1 MHMPNRTSEEPD
13 PPTPDEINKLRD
25 ELRSL
30 SLNETSGLDE
40 DAIEEL
46 LSLPPTLFFEAV
58 RNLALA
64 FGPLSTF
71 PALDNPFGA
80 VAPHDTP
87 PSRRPNPVLDDGVS
101 SLEDAVAALDGYN
114 KLLEEKVAKFRV
126 QSSRSLATLKEA
138 SESDH
143 DTRAINEMINETR
156 LRKLHHMQEIDS
168 IKKTLDSYDEK
179 YSSGHKEYNTA
190 FWREILL
197 LNSHNPS
204 SDKHNLP
211 ALTDTSFW
219 NEYDYMLQNIQRWRD
234 LVGTDSS
241 KAGEATI
248 NRAAQLTNGLVYVIT
263 RRCETQLATV
273 FYENLI
279 SSLRQPGEKKI
290 EHDDAADIIKDIDE
304 LWEEVVPVADMS
316 VSAQFLRPIFT
327 LYNDWESSKNSR
339 IDTMTTYATGVMR
352 FMNDRLDVVAKRA
365 QALVHH
371 QQALHKVASLRRHD
385 EISSATATQTSH
397 ILSHKP
403 PPVSEKAP
411 QQEDLQAYMQ
421 LYGVVPTHADDP
433 SSKPTPSLLD
443 EYVQNRAHKGDVL
456 LHDLHRI
463 FEKGAKSS
471 LTDRE
476 LGGELLLESLLA
488 DSAAHPTK
496 PGSVYKDTQLEGS
509 IEMLQD
515 QAEQVKTI
523 FNDLKMDGPA
533 SAPEYVAQAYRQ
545 ITDQLKGKGSPK
557 TDCPKLEEFLQK
569 WGH

>member
-1 MHMPNRTSEEPD
+1 MSDWISEERE
-13 PPTPDEINKLRD
+13 PPTHDEISKLRD

-30 SLNETSGLDE
+30 SLNGTSGLDE
-40 DAIEEL
+40 TAIEEII
-46 LSLPPTLFFEAV
+46 SLPPTLFFEAV
-58 RNLALA
+58 RHLTLA

-71 PALDNPFGA
+71 PALDSRFGA
-80 VAPHDTP
+80 VSPRDTP
-87 PSRRPNPVLDDGVS
+87 PSKRPNPVLDDSAS
-101 SLEDAVAALDGYN
+101 SLEDAVAALDSYN

-126 QSSRSLATLKEA
+126 QSTRSLAILKEA
-138 SESDH
+138 SESDD

-179 YSSGHKEYNTA
+179 YSSGDKEYSTT
-190 FWREILL
+190 FWYKILL
-197 LNSHNPS
+197 LNSHQPS

-211 ALTDTSFW
+211 PLTDTSFW

-248 NRAAQLTNGLVYVIT
+248 NRAVQLMNGLVYVIT

-273 FYENLI
+273 FYENLVD
-279 SSLRQPGEKKI
+279 SMRQPGHKVTA
-290 EHDDAADIIKDIDE
+290 HDEAVDIIKDIDE
-304 LWEEVVPVADMS
+304 LWEEVIPVADMS

-327 LYNDWESSKNSR
+327 LYNEWESSKKSR
-339 IDTMTTYATGVMR
+339 IDIMTSYAAGVMT
-352 FMNDRLDVVAKRA
+352 FMNDRLNVVAERA

-371 QQALHKVASLRRHD
+371 HQALREVASLRQRE
-385 EISSATATQTSH
+385 EISGPAPTQTSH
-397 ILSHKP
+397 KLAYKP
-403 PPVSEKAP
+403 PPVSKTAVE
-411 QQEDLQAYMQ
+411 EDLQTYMQ
-421 LYGVVPTHADDP
+421 LYGVVPGHTDNP
-433 SSKPTPSLLD
+433 FSKPTPSLLD
-443 EYVQNRAHKGDVL
+443 EYVQNRTHKGDVL
-456 LHDLHRI
+456 LQDLHKI

-476 LGGELLLESLLA
+476 LSGELLLESLLA

-509 IEMLQD
+509 IEILRD
-515 QAEQVKTI
+515 QVEQVKTI
-523 FNDLKMDGPA
+523 FKDLKMDGPA
-533 SAPEYVAQAYRQ
+533 SAPEYVVQTYRQ
-545 ITDQLKGKGSPK
+545 ITDQLKGKGRPR

-569 WGH
+569 WDH